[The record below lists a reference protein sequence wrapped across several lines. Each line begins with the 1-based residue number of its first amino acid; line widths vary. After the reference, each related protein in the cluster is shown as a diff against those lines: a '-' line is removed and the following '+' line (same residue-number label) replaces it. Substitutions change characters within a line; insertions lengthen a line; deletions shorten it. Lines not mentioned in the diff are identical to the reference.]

1 MVWER
6 SDCGKRGQRP
16 CSPDNYFNSDEYLA
30 LDHDMKLEQLWSQ
43 LTEIDRSTGEVSPTK
58 PKC

>member
-1 MVWER
+1 MVWEA
-6 SDCGKRGQRP
+6 SDCGKRGRRA
-16 CSPDNYFNSDEYLA
+16 CSPENYFNSDGYLE
-30 LDHDMKLEQLWSQ
+30 LDHDVKLEQLWSQ